1 MELFRSCARHFVR
14 FARFINTVL
23 FEADSKETPSNT
35 VGATG
40 TMVGAAAFSSDV
52 ELRETAEGSYRGS
65 ARINGTTV
73 AATANIVKHAGT
85 DDTAFAEACIRIG
98 LSART
103 SAHGKEELLSLV
115 RAVEASLSRT
125 PACLTAVIGC
135 EECEE
140 QARPGVKP
148 GEAPFSAPSGE
159 GSQHAGK
166 TSAHPALCMTAWS
179 CEPPEHEDDEPRA
192 LANAM
197 RDALDAARTLMPLIE
212 ALDAGRATPAS
223 VHRAC
228 NAIDGYGLE
237 ATVDVIACLA
247 CALHDAHEGYVPD
260 SRPSS

>member
-1 MELFRSCARHFVR
+1 MEPFRSFVRR
-14 FARFINTVL
+14 FARFAQSTGTVL
-23 FEADSKETPSNT
+23 FEANSKDTPPGEAET
-35 VGATG
+35 AG
-40 TMVGAAAFSSDV
+40 TTVGAAAFSSDV

-65 ARINGTTV
+65 ARIDGATV
-73 AATANIVKHAGT
+73 AATAGIVKHAGT
-85 DDTAFAEACIRIG
+85 DDTAFAEACIRID

-135 EECEE
+135 EAREE
-140 QARPGVKP
+140 RARPGTVP
-148 GEAPFSAPSGE
+148 DEAPFSVPSGE

-166 TSAHPALCMTAWS
+166 TSSHPALCMTAWS

-192 LANAM
+192 LANAV
-197 RDALDAARTLMPLIE
+197 RDALDVARSLMPLIE
-212 ALDAGRATPAS
+212 ALDIGRATPES
-223 VHRAC
+223 VRRAC

-237 ATVDVIACLA
+237 TTVDVIACLA
-247 CALHDAHEGYVPD
+247 CALHDAREGYVPD